1 MDTNIWVIIGSVVA
15 ALGIPSAVVAG
26 VVGLFFRRIEKR
38 LDREHETRKAQEA
51 ARIEFEGFL
60 VDGITATMKLSE
72 ANAIALQNGRC
83 NGETHAALG
92 YMREVK
98 RKQRKFFQQQGLEHL
113 FAEED

>member
-1 MDTNIWVIIGSVVA
+1 MDTNIWTLLVAIG
-15 ALGIPSAVVAG
+15 LPSAIVAG

-38 LDREHETRKAQEA
+38 LDREHEARKAQEA

-72 ANAIALQNGRC
+72 ANALALQHGRC
-83 NGETHAALG
+83 NGETHAALD

-98 RKQRKFFQQQGLEHL
+98 RKQRKFFQQQGLENI
-113 FAEED
+113 FSEED

>member
-1 MDTNIWVIIGSVVA
+1 MDTNIWAILVAIG
-15 ALGIPSAVVAG
+15 LPSAVVAG

-38 LDREHETRKAQEA
+38 LDREHEARKAQEA

-83 NGETHAALG
+83 NGETHAALD
-92 YMREVK
+92 YMRDVK
-98 RKQRKFFQQQGLEHL
+98 RKQRKFFQQQGLEHI

>member
-1 MDTNIWVIIGSVVA
+1 MDTNIWVIIGTVVA
-15 ALGIPSAVVAG
+15 AMGLPSAITAA
-26 VVGLFFRRIEKR
+26 VVGIYAHGIKTRM
-38 LDREHETRKAQEA
+38 DREHEARKAQEA

-60 VDGITATMKLSE
+60 VDGVIANMKLSE

-83 NGETHAALG
+83 NGETHAALD
-92 YMREVK
+92 YVREVK

>member
-1 MDTNIWVIIGSVVA
+1 MDINIWTIVVA
-15 ALGIPSAVVAG
+15 MGLPSAITAG
-26 VVGLFFRRIEKR
+26 VVGVFAHGIKKR
-38 LDREHETRKAQEA
+38 MDREHEARKAQEA

-98 RKQRKFFQQQGLEHL
+98 RKQRKFFQQKGLENI
-113 FAEED
+113 FSEED

>member
-1 MDTNIWVIIGSVVA
+1 MDTNIWTILVAIG
-15 ALGIPSAVVAG
+15 LPSAVVAG

-38 LDREHETRKAQEA
+38 LDREHEARKAQEA

-72 ANAIALQNGRC
+72 ANALALQHGRC
-83 NGETHAALG
+83 NGETHAALD

-98 RKQRKFFQQQGLEHL
+98 RKQRKFFQQQGLENI
-113 FAEED
+113 FSEED

>member
-1 MDTNIWVIIGSVVA
+1 MDTNIWVIIGAAAA
-15 ALGIPSAVVAG
+15 ALGLPSAITAG
-26 VVGLFFRRIEKR
+26 VVGLLVHGIKKR
-38 LDREHETRKAQEA
+38 MDREHEARKAQEA

-83 NGETHAALG
+83 NGETHAALD
-92 YMREVK
+92 YMRDVK

>member
-1 MDTNIWVIIGSVVA
+1 MDTNIWTILVA
-15 ALGIPSAVVAG
+15 AGLPSALVAA

-38 LDREHETRKAQEA
+38 LEREHETRKAQEA

-72 ANAIALQNGRC
+72 ANALALQHGRC
-83 NGETHAALG
+83 NGETHAALD

-98 RKQRKFFQQQGLEHL
+98 RKQRKFFQQKGLENI
-113 FAEED
+113 FSEED

>member
-1 MDTNIWVIIGSVVA
+1 MDTNIWTILVVIG
-15 ALGIPSAVVAG
+15 LPSAVVAG

-38 LDREHETRKAQEA
+38 LDREHEARKAQEA

-72 ANAIALQNGRC
+72 ANALALQHGRC
-83 NGETHAALG
+83 NGETHAALD

-98 RKQRKFFQQQGLEHL
+98 RKQRKFFQQQGLENI
-113 FAEED
+113 FSEED

>member
-1 MDTNIWVIIGSVVA
+1 MDTNIWTLLAAIG
-15 ALGIPSAVVAG
+15 LPSAIVAG

-38 LDREHETRKAQEA
+38 LDREHEARKAQEA

-72 ANAIALQNGRC
+72 ANALALQHGRC
-83 NGETHAALG
+83 NGETHAALD

-98 RKQRKFFQQQGLEHL
+98 RKQRKFFQQQGLENI
-113 FAEED
+113 FSEED